1 MLELHSKLPNLGV
14 TIFSTMSALAQ
25 NSEQLTCHKVFRIF
39 LLHRN

>member
-25 NSEQLTCHKVFRIF
+25 KLGQLTCHKVFQIF